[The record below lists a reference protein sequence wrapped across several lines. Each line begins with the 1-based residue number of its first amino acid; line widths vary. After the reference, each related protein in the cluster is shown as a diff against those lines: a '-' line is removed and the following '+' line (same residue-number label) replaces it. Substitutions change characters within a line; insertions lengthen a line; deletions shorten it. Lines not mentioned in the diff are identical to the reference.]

1 MRTSGSGFLR
11 IISFL
16 LVLSFLILSLTSC
29 SKKASD
35 QRPKAK
41 KQYIGRMA
49 LILKTLNN
57 PYFIKMEEAAKR
69 TAEKYNIELMVQAP
83 EREIDVERQITIT
96 ENFIEMGVD
105 VIAIAP
111 SGSKEIIP
119 AIKKAN
125 KAGIP
130 VIIVDTRIDE
140 EEAKRQGAEYVTFIG
155 SDNYEGGRIAGK
167 YVAERLNGKGEVAI
181 LEGIPGHETADQRKR
196 GFVDEIS
203 KYPGIKIVASQPA
216 NWEMAMAFD
225 VTQNILTAHPE
236 LDAIFA
242 CNDMMALGA
251 LQAVQQARKLGQIVI
266 VGFDAIEDAVNEIK
280 AGRLDASVAQFP
292 DEMGEKAVEVAYQ
305 IIKARKEGK
314 PISQLGIPKEIPTTI
329 ALITKDNVDK
339 FLSGELLKEL
349 KAGSEER
356 VNEGKG
362 EANPKEP
369 QEKGGEAEASP
380 EK

>member
-1 MRTSGSGFLR
+1 MFC
-11 IISFL
+11 
-16 LVLSFLILSLTSC
+16 V
-29 SKKASD
+29 
-35 QRPKAK
+35 
-41 KQYIGRMA
+41 
-49 LILKTLNN
+49 
-57 PYFIKMEEAAKR
+57 
-69 TAEKYNIELMVQAP
+69 
-83 EREIDVERQITIT
+83 
-96 ENFIEMGVD
+96 
-105 VIAIAP
+105 
-111 SGSKEIIP
+111 
-119 AIKKAN
+119 
-125 KAGIP
+125 
-130 VIIVDTRIDE
+130 
-140 EEAKRQGAEYVTFIG
+140 
-155 SDNYEGGRIAGK
+155 
-167 YVAERLNGKGEVAI
+167 
-181 LEGIPGHETADQRKR
+181 
-196 GFVDEIS
+196 
-203 KYPGIKIVASQPA
+203 
-216 NWEMAMAFD
+216 
-225 VTQNILTAHPE
+225 TAHPE